1 MGQSIDEGRLT
12 AQPLNQSYLICEML
26 SPSSPLSG
34 HRRDRDMTKPPRS
47 KKTVGYSIRSYRLAG
62 LVIGGM
68 IADASDGAVAALRHW
83 LKII

>member
-1 MGQSIDEGRLT
+1 
-12 AQPLNQSYLICEML
+12 
-26 SPSSPLSG
+26 
-34 HRRDRDMTKPPRS
+34 MTKPPRS
-47 KKTVGYSIRSYRLAG
+47 KKTVGHSIRSYRLAG